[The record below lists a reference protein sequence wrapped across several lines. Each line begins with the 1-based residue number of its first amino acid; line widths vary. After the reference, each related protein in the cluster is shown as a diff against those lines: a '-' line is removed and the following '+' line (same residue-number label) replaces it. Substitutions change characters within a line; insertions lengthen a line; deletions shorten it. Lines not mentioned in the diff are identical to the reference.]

1 MSDKNLLQIKGVGE
15 KIAEKLKGGGFDTV
29 EKVAFAKEEELLKV
43 GLVQAGVRGIIASA
57 KDLLPSPKEQ
67 KWQPTFWR
75 FG

>member
-1 MSDKNLLQIKGVGE
+1 MADENLMQIKGVGE
-15 KIAEKLKGGGFDTV
+15 KIATKLKEGGFDTV
-29 EKVAFAKEEELLKV
+29 KKVASASEDELIKA
-43 GLVQAGVRGIIASA
+43 GLIQTRVRGIIASA